1 MTDQAESPTPGGKGG
16 ELNHAAEMET
26 ASVSSPTAATKL
38 PPNQLGP
45 GDERTWGMLAHL
57 SVLVN
62 LATGFGEPIAG
73 PGHLSGLSQPLEI
86 YLVPCAAIS
95 HLPIG
100 WLVRWRNADR
110 NHVGNFGSLIGFAD
124 RYCLD
129 SLRVGLYPDL

>member
-45 GDERTWGMLAHL
+45 GDERTLGMLAHL
-57 SVLVN
+57 SVQVN

-86 YLVPCAAIS
+86 YLVPCDAILS
-95 HLPIG
+95 SS
-100 WLVRWRNADR
+100 N
-110 NHVGNFGSLIGFAD
+110 
-124 RYCLD
+124 
-129 SLRVGLYPDL
+129 